1 MFEFIE
7 HHHNLIFNTLP
18 AFFHNKWVIMI
29 INLIFFYLV
38 IKVCNFIIDKF
49 ANKIIERKD
58 DFEYK
63 KQLITLK
70 SIVKSIVDT
79 IIIIF
84 AIMFVLNALGIDI
97 RPILT
102 AAGVLGVAVGFGA
115 KRFFEDIITGLSL
128 ILEGQIRVGDYIEV
142 SGHEGVVEKIDIK
155 LIKLRDLKGRVH
167 YIRNGMVDTVIN
179 YTREFSYYV
188 FDLGISY
195 SENVERVINVLK
207 EIDEDFRQNS
217 DFKNDILE
225 PIEIFGLDKFDDSAI
240 IIKFRV
246 KTKPIKQWAVGRAYN
261 NAIKKRFDELG
272 IEFPFPQTTVH
283 LLNETNSSNDNIN

>member
-7 HHHNLIFNTLP
+7 NHHNLIFNTLP
-18 AFFHNKWVIMI
+18 TFFHNKWVIMT
-29 INLIFFYLV
+29 INIVFFFAFVKLA
-38 IKVCNFIIDKF
+38 NFFIDKF
-49 ANKIIERKD
+49 ANKMITYKD

-70 SIVKSIVDT
+70 SIIKSIVDT
-79 IIIIF
+79 IIIIL
-84 AIMFVLNALGIDI
+84 AVMFILNGLGVDI

-155 LIKLRDLKGRVH
+155 LIKLRDMHGRVH
-167 YIRNGMVDTVIN
+167 YIRNGMVDTVVN

-188 FDLGISY
+188 FDLGVAY
-195 SENVERVINVLK
+195 NENIDKVINALTEVDK
-207 EIDEDFRQNS
+207 DFRENS
-217 DFKNDILE
+217 SLKQFVIE
-225 PIEIFGLDKFDDSAI
+225 PMEIFGLDKFDDSAI
-240 IIKFRV
+240 IIKARV
-246 KTKPIKQWAVGRAYN
+246 KTLPMKQWVIGREYN
-261 NAIKKRFDELG
+261 KRIKEKFDALN
-272 IEFPFPQTTVH
+272 IEIPFPQRTVH
-283 LLNETNSSNDNIN
+283 INQNNEN

>member
-7 HHHNLIFNTLP
+7 NHHNLIFNTLP
-18 AFFHNKWVIMI
+18 TFFHNKWVIMT
-29 INLIFFYLV
+29 INIVFFFTFVKLA
-38 IKVCNFIIDKF
+38 NFFIDKF
-49 ANKIIERKD
+49 ANKMITYKD

-70 SIVKSIVDT
+70 SIIKSIVDT
-79 IIIIF
+79 IIIIL
-84 AIMFVLNALGIDI
+84 AVMFILNGLGVDI

-155 LIKLRDLKGRVH
+155 LIKLRDMHGRVH
-167 YIRNGMVDTVIN
+167 YIRNGMVDTVVN

-188 FDLGISY
+188 FDLGVAY
-195 SENVERVINVLK
+195 NENIDKVINALTEVDK
-207 EIDEDFRQNS
+207 DFRENS
-217 DFKNDILE
+217 SLKQFVIE
-225 PIEIFGLDKFDDSAI
+225 PMEIFGLDKFDDSAI
-240 IIKFRV
+240 IIKARV
-246 KTKPIKQWAVGRAYN
+246 KTLPMKQWVIGREYN
-261 NAIKKRFDELG
+261 KRIKEKFDALN
-272 IEFPFPQTTVH
+272 IEIPFPQRTLH
-283 LLNETNSSNDNIN
+283 INQNNEN

>member
-18 AFFHNKWVIMI
+18 AFFHNKWVIMC
-29 INLIFFYLV
+29 INLIFFYLL
-38 IKVCNFIIDKF
+38 IKLCNFIIDKF
-49 ANKIIERKD
+49 AAKIIEKRD

-79 IIIIF
+79 IIGIF
-84 AIMFVLNALGIDI
+84 AIMFILNALGIDI

-167 YIRNGMVDTVIN
+167 YIRNGMVDTVVN
-179 YTREFSYYV
+179 YTREYSYYI
-188 FDLGISY
+188 FDIGIDY
-195 SENVERVINVLK
+195 SQNIDRVIEVLK
-207 EIDEDFRQNS
+207 QTDIDFRNNAAAK
-217 DFKNDILE
+217 DYVLAPLEILGVDS
-225 PIEIFGLDKFDDSAI
+225 FQDSAI
-240 IIKFRV
+240 IIRARI
-246 KTKPIKQWAVGRAYN
+246 KTLPIKQWEVGREFNKY
-261 NAIKKRFDELG
+261 IKQKFDENG
-272 IEFPFPQTTVH
+272 IDIPFPQLTMH
-283 LLNETNSSNDNIN
+283 MINEVKNNS